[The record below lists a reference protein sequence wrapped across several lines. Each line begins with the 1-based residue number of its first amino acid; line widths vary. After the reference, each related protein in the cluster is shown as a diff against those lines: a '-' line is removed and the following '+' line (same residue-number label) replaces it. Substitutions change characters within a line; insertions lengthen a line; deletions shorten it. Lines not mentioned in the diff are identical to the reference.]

1 MMRGRSFLALVLAGG
16 LHTFVFGAGPEKEQA
31 RTVVHML
38 DYVSVDYPEFVKGG
52 QVLDTAEYAEQR
64 EFALQVRTLLE
75 QLPKAEAAPDLVAH
89 AIKLEQAVAAK
100 AEGVEVSALAK
111 ALRGEVI
118 AAYQVAVAPSK
129 APELSTGHQL
139 YMAHCASC
147 HGDQG
152 FGNGPQS
159 AGLEPAPRNFHDASA
174 MAVRSPFGLY
184 NTITLGVTG
193 TSMLGWGG
201 LSDQERWVLALYAA
215 GLRAGE
221 DQLQRGEALW
231 KNGVGKDRFTN
242 LNALV
247 TATPEEVHTQLGNEG
262 LDVLA
267 WLTANPAAVMAAAP
281 SPLAVTRTRL
291 QEALGA
297 YRNGHDVEARRLSIS
312 AYLEGF
318 ELMEAALDNVDAP
331 LRKQTERQMMDLRA
345 MIGAQLP
352 ADSVAAGIGRINASL
367 VRAEALLSD
376 GGLTGSTAF
385 LSSLVILLREG
396 LEAILV
402 LAAIIA
408 FVLKT
413 GRRDALPYIHAGW
426 IGAVVLGVG
435 TWMLARFVIN
445 ISGANRE
452 ITEGITALLA
462 AVMLLY
468 VGYWLHNKSNAR
480 AWHRYV
486 KDKVGAALGKRTLWA
501 LAGISFL
508 AVYRELF
515 EIILFYE
522 TLFSQAGPA
531 SNSAVLWGIVAAAG
545 LLVIIG
551 GAILKYSVRLP
562 IGPFFAVTGVLLA
575 LMAVVFVG
583 NGIAALQEAG
593 LFDASFVRFI
603 TIPVLGIHPTS
614 QGLIAQASVL
624 AVVLL
629 VILWGR
635 LQLARAKVA

>member
-1 MMRGRSFLALVLAGG
+1 VGC
-16 LHTFVFGAGPEKEQA
+16 TPFVFGAGPEKEQA

-129 APELSTGHQL
+129 APELSTGPQL

-291 QEALGA
+291 QEALEA
-297 YRNGHDVEARRLSIS
+297 YRNGQDAEARRLSIS